1 MFIVPN
7 RLAFTQT
14 VGNTGKVLCLDSKGM
29 ANSNIKRPGD
39 LPEPNDNPHPYTDFE
54 DLEIDKYIAT
64 DEKSHKLFM
73 DIESQIQE
81 VKMASFVVT
90 NRNRPK

>member
-1 MFIVPN
+1 
-7 RLAFTQT
+7 
-14 VGNTGKVLCLDSKGM
+14 M

-81 VKMASFVVT
+81 VGIAGSVVT
-90 NRNRPK
+90 GRNKPRSTNSTKLRNMRKVW